1 MRTSLAR
8 FRAFVNGHCCSRRW
22 ANTFGFCET
31 FNSPQGSKTNAK
43 LNKLATRNAKWRTP
57 FTPTHNS
64 IPHKRAMWRHIV
76 YLVGQCYERNS
87 LETNSVAAVGRHCAL
102 LGRGSNADDRCG
114 WHFTQMKTTAK
125 LQCSQ
130 TLFAFDVKLSA
141 VWKTGD
147 FTIACVDKTSCYL
160 GPFLERSHSGR
171 AMTHKS
177 PRRWQMLRGSRAT
190 SHNLK
195 WQRPAY
201 SSRRTVHIVTRQLG
215 RLFAPVP
222 LTATAYTLIS
232 NRFSDLW
239 PPALYGRNLRVVL
252 YHHSR
257 KEQRYAPTASQGTTE
272 HLLQQLYCIE
282 SDK

>member
-1 MRTSLAR
+1 MKDSLYANAQFHSAQESHVATYR
-8 FRAFVNGHCCSRRW
+8 VPFRPMLW
-22 ANTFGFCET
+22 T
-31 FNSPQGSKTNAK
+31 K
-43 LNKLATRNAKWRTP
+43 LVRNQLGCRC
-57 FTPTHNS
+57 
-64 IPHKRAMWRHIV
+64 RAP
-76 YLVGQCYERNS
+76 LC
-87 LETNSVAAVGRHCAL
+87 AAW
-102 LGRGSNADDRCG
+102 NADDRCG
-114 WHFTQMKTTAK
+114 WHFAQMKTTAK
-125 LQCSQ
+125 LQCSH
-130 TLFAFDVKLSA
+130 TLFVFDVKA
-141 VWKTGD
+141 VCNPGD
-147 FTIACVDKTSCYL
+147 FTIACIDKTSCYL

-171 AMTHKS
+171 AMTQKS

-239 PPALYGRNLRVVL
+239 PPALYGRKMRVVL

-257 KEQRYAPTASQGTTE
+257 KGQRYAPTASQGRTE
-272 HLLQQLYCIE
+272 HLLQQLNEQVVYWKRQIGNIILNRLRIQHWHE
-282 SDK
+282 DHSNWM